1 MFPSADTP
9 ETPDPRLEARVRRA
23 MTGPDP
29 VLEDPPAD
37 LWAGIASELGLS
49 ADAPTSGAAAPPSGQ
64 SSGIT
69 RRALFAGL
77 AAAFVAGGLAGV
89 GITWLAGH
97 DEEPTQVETEVQL
110 APLEE
115 LDDVQGRARLLREG
129 SALFLDIELDAD
141 IANPDGYVEVWLI
154 NEDLTRMITVG
165 TFPPGRHVRL
175 QVDPELVD
183 QRYTIVDLSNE
194 PYDDNPAHSGDTVL
208 RSTQTL

>member
-1 MFPSADTP
+1 MFPSAETP
-9 ETPDPRLEARVRRA
+9 ETPDPQLEARLRRA
-23 MTGPDP
+23 LSGPET

-37 LWAGIASELGLS
+37 LWAGIASELGLDPAAGTPAS
-49 ADAPTSGAAAPPSGQ
+49 AASPPAPT
-64 SSGIT
+64 GIS
-69 RRALFAGL
+69 RRALLGGIAGAFA
-77 AAAFVAGGLAGV
+77 AGGLAGA
-89 GITWLAGH
+89 GITWLAGGE
-97 DEEPTQVETEVQL
+97 DQPELVETEVQL

-115 LDDVQGRARLLREG
+115 LDDAQGRARLLREG
-129 SALFLDIELDAD
+129 SALFLDIELDDD

-175 QVDPELVD
+175 QVDPALVE